1 MPFLPE
7 TTDAAFSPFSRH
19 KEHN

>member
-7 TTDAAFSPFSRH
+7 TTLVETQS
-19 KEHN
+19 